1 MSILRFLAIGLV
13 FAVFAP
19 LLKLTEL
26 ALRWPLPAAVLIVA
40 AAVFASG
47 ALGASACLPGV
58 MT

>member
-1 MSILRFLAIGLV
+1 MSILRFLALGLV
-13 FAVFAP
+13 CAIFAP
-19 LLKLTEL
+19 LLKLSEL

-47 ALGASACLPGV
+47 ALGAPSCFPGL